1 MGGNGLLH
9 DKVALVTG
17 GGGDIGRAISLAL
30 ASEGARVAVCGR
42 SQNSLSETAD
52 AIHTIGG
59 QVVTMIADVSALE
72 DVQRMIGTVL
82 SEWAQLD
89 ILVNNAGIISSCPV
103 VDLPEKE
110 WLHTIDVNLTG
121 TFLCAK
127 YAARE
132 MLRSERGGRIINISS
147 RAGKVGM
154 KNVAHYS
161 ASKFGVIGLTQSLAL
176 ELAPHGITVN
186 AICPGRIEGKMGRAD
201 VLATA
206 KSLGISEMQA
216 EKDYSSPVPIGRLGL
231 ADEVAAAVVFLCSEK
246 AGYITGESIN
256 VTGGLDLV
264 RGGQ

>member
-1 MGGNGLLH
+1 MDRNELLL

-17 GGGDIGRAISLAL
+17 GGGDIGRSISLAL
-30 ASEGARVAVCGR
+30 ASEGARVAICGR
-42 SQNSLSETAD
+42 SQKSLLETSD
-52 AIHTIGG
+52 AIHTLGG
-59 QVVTMIADVSALE
+59 QALSIVADVSVRE
-72 DVQRMIGTVL
+72 DVQRMIGKIL

-89 ILVNNAGIISSCPV
+89 ILVNNAGIVSSFPV
-103 VDLPEKE
+103 VDLPEEE
-110 WLHTIDVNLTG
+110 WLRTIDVNLTG

-132 MLRSERGGRIINISS
+132 MLRLGRGGRIISISS

-161 ASKFGVIGLTQSLAL
+161 ASKFGVIGFTQSLAL

-206 KSLGISEMQA
+206 KSLGISETQA
-216 EKDYSSPVPIGRLGL
+216 EKDYSSPIPVGRLGL